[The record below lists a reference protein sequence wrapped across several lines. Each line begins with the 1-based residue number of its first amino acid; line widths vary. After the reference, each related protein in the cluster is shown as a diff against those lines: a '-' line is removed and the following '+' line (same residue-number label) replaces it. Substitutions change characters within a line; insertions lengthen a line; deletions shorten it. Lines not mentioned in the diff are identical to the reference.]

1 MIKQVSL
8 SLQLAEAFP
17 CRLDNIKAKLRECS
31 KDLKPDP
38 FLQLTVLLGKME
50 QLLGIE
56 YAPCVR
62 PSTNTNPTCVVCSRS
77 YTRTSSLNHHISH
90 RHSYLQPIIEA
101 KSCYSCGTD
110 LGSHKQLVS
119 HERAVHKAA
128 YQSRADFI
136 WPGFV
141 QLDSREGE
149 LRICS
154 DRLVEMLIRRL
165 AQKSFLYTLR
175 GDEQEPNFYD
185 FVGEAAAT
193 TCTRLEAFGAVEGRQ
208 FDEQYSVD
216 SQAPL
221 QYDLGYYA
229 DLDSLLLP
237 YSSSTFESSL

>member
-1 MIKQVSL
+1 MIKQVGL

-17 CRLDNIKAKLRECS
+17 CRLDNIKAKLREYS
-31 KDLKPDP
+31 KDLKPDS

-62 PSTNTNPTCVVCSRS
+62 PSTNTKPTCVVCSRS

-90 RHSYLQPIIEA
+90 RHSYLQSIIEE
-101 KSCYSCGTD
+101 KSCHSCGTD

-141 QLDSREGE
+141 QLDSKE
-149 LRICS
+149 
-154 DRLVEMLIRRL
+154 
-165 AQKSFLYTLR
+165 AQKSFLNTLR
-175 GDEQEPNFYD
+175 GDEQGPNFYD
-185 FVGEAAAT
+185 FVREAAAT
-193 TCTRLEAFGAVEGRQ
+193 TCTPPEAFVAVEGRQ

-216 SQAPL
+216 GQASL

-229 DLDSLLLP
+229 DLESLLLP
-237 YSSSTFESSL
+237 YYSTNLESSV